1 MRAFTLVELLI
12 VIGIT
17 IIFAVAAIPIYGN
30 LQVSSQ
36 LNDAETEI
44 IQFLRTAQQESM
56 ARYNSAAHGVKFQ
69 ADRYILY
76 QGSTHALRDSDYDRE
91 TVLDSS
97 MELSWSL
104 FGTGQ
109 SDEVNFSKGLGVPDM
124 TGTIT
129 VTHDVQGTRVI
140 SINSYGKVEEQ

>member
-1 MRAFTLVELLI
+1 MRAFTLIELLI
-12 VIGIT
+12 VMAVMVIL
-17 IIFAVAAIPIYGN
+17 AVATIPIYGN

-36 LNDAETEI
+36 LNDASSEI

-56 ARYNSAAHGVKFQ
+56 ARYNTAAHGVKLQ

-91 TVLDSS
+91 TILDSS

-104 FGTGQ
+104 SGTGQ
-109 SDEVNFSKGLGVPDM
+109 SDEVNFSKGLGMPDM

-129 VTHDVQGTRVI
+129 LTHDVQGTRII
-140 SINSYGKVEEQ
+140 SVNSYGKVEEQ